1 MQLSL
6 FISFGYESAKSK
18 NRAERTQI
26 RHTAQQIESMLKV
39 CYFYI
44 NVILPVFKDGL
55 DVKYEPFMDFKR
67 RIECRYH

>member
-1 MQLSL
+1 LSL

-18 NRAERTQI
+18 NRAEGTQI
-26 RHTAQQIESMLKV
+26 CHTAHQIESMLEV

-55 DVKYEPFMDFKR
+55 QAKDEPFMDFKR
-67 RIECRYH
+67 RIE